1 MSGFVALV
9 PAVLFAGDTLH
20 GPSEIQAAFKWMRNG
35 NRRMRENKPKA
46 TKSFLSLTL
55 FSFSWGKAACPSEL
69 RNAAGPF
76 IHSCHVFGK

>member
-55 FSFSWGKAACPSEL
+55 FSVGERQPVQVSSEMLQAPST
-69 RNAAGPF
+69 
-76 IHSCHVFGK
+76 HSCHVFGK